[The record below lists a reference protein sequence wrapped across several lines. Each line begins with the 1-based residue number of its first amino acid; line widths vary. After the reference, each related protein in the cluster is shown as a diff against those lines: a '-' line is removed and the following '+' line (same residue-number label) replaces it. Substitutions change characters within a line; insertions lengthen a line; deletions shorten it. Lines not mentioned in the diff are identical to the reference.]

1 MPQAAV
7 FLLISMSEVEWQSFS
22 GEGELNQHQTAM
34 PFYPPKNFDQAHCVL
49 NNRRRGLLL

>member
-7 FLLISMSEVEWQSFS
+7 FLLISMSEVDWQSFS

-34 PFYPPKNFDQAHCVL
+34 LFNTQKNCDQVHCVL